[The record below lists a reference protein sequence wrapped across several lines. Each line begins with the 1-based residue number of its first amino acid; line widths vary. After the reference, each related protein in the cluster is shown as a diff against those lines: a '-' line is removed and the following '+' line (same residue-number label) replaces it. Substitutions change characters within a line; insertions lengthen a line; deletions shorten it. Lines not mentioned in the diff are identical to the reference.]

1 VFDFKAIRD
10 RLDQLGE
17 RQSFLRPTGAA
28 RVLVVDDNEVNVELL
43 VAMLASEHY
52 LVSAAYDGLQALA
65 QIETEKPDI
74 ILLDIMMPGL
84 DGSPMTSKAAV
95 AKLGSHWTLRWRG
108 QSRANSSQLKNSL
121 LAGKIQ
127 GISFDPGSAARQ
139 RQQKEASNQCLT
151 SQFPTHPNR
160 EFFAA

>member
-1 VFDFKAIRD
+1 
-10 RLDQLGE
+10 
-17 RQSFLRPTGAA
+17 
-28 RVLVVDDNEVNVELL
+28 
-43 VAMLASEHY
+43 
-52 LVSAAYDGLQALA
+52 
-65 QIETEKPDI
+65 
-74 ILLDIMMPGL
+74 
-84 DGSPMTSKAAV
+84 MTR
-95 AKLGSHWTLRWRG
+95 RWRG